1 MRRIWN
7 LQYFH
12 KSSESAVCSAT
23 LNVTADWRFKPQSNC
38 CIKGKEKEEK
48 SPRNEMLHHQMRRS
62 ACVSQAVAADAGRNS
77 MALCIVVNQMVIWMS
92 HQSSAVFSAHG
103 HLTRG
108 GCAVFLGGFCVFS
121 VYFVFFGGREG
132 TFFCSEVT
140 FGRPPHRTP
149 PPSNG
154 PVYDD
159 AWEQAWSAEGARV
172 TIEGR
177 RGMKTVGWKLLAVA
191 LNANMCASGG
201 DVTVSWLGAVTKS
214 LGRHSDARLLLHFS
228 SCL

>member
-7 LQYFH
+7 LQYLH
-12 KSSESAVCSAT
+12 KSSVSPVHSVI
-23 LNVTADWRFKPQSNC
+23 LNVTADWWFKPQLNC
-38 CIKGKEKEEK
+38 CIKGKEKEAK
-48 SPRNEMLHHQMRRS
+48 SPQNKMLHHQMRRS

-77 MALCIVVNQMVIWMS
+77 IVLCIVVNQMVIWMS
-92 HQSSAVFSAHG
+92 HQSSAVFSAYG

-108 GCAVFLGGFCVFS
+108 GRAVFLGGFRVFS

-132 TFFCSEVT
+132 TFFCGEVT
-140 FGRPPHRTP
+140 FGRPPHHTP

-159 AWEQAWSAEGARV
+159 AWEQAWSSGYDWRA
-172 TIEGR
+172 

-214 LGRHSDARLLLHFS
+214 LGRRNDARLLLHFS